1 MTEAEHADHGKTAAT
16 STCGHDHS
24 GHGHHVSHADSSH
37 QADETLRVLDPVCGM
52 TVDPATSKHRFD
64 TRGETFHF
72 CSAGCRTKF
81 AADPKSY
88 LEKDSRPK
96 AAVPEGAVY
105 TCPMHPQIRQVG
117 PGNCPI
123 CGMALEPEV
132 ASLDDAPNPEL
143 KDMTRR
149 FWIGLVLSLPAVV
162 LEMGGHLIGGHGW
175 VDPTVSNWVQLAFAT
190 PVVLWAG
197 WPFFVRGWQ
206 SLVTRHLN
214 MFTLI
219 AVGTG
224 VAYLYSVVAT
234 VAPGIFPETFRSHGG
249 AVAAYFESAAVITVL
264 VLLGQVLELRAREA
278 TSGAIK
284 ALLQLAP
291 KTARRVG
298 TDGTDHEV
306 EIDSLAVGDR
316 LRVRP
321 GEKVPVDGV
330 ILEGR
335 SALDESLV
343 TGESMPVTKESGD
356 KVIAGTL
363 NQSGGFVM
371 RADKVGRDTLLSQ
384 IVQMVADAQRSRA
397 PIQRLADQVAGW
409 FVPTVI
415 AVALL
420 AFAAWAYFGPEPR
433 MAFGLVAAVSVLI
446 IACPCAL
453 GLATPMSIMVGVGR
467 GAQAGVLIKNAESLE
482 RMEKIDTLVVDK
494 TGTLTE
500 GKPKVVGVVTTDDFE
515 VADVVRLA
523 ASVER
528 ASEHPLADAIVQ
540 AAKERNLELGKVE
553 EFNSPTGK
561 GATGKVDGKTV
572 VLGNANYLTS
582 LGIDTTSLQAQSELM
597 RRDGATVIN
606 VAIDGEL
613 AALFAIADPIKASTR
628 DALKALAAEGIK
640 VIMLTGDNRTTADAV
655 ARTLGIS
662 DVEAEVLP
670 DQKSAVVA
678 KLQNSGRIVAMAGD
692 GVNDAPALAAAEVGI
707 AMGTGTDV
715 AMESAG
721 ITLLGGDLGGIVRA
735 RKLSQ
740 ATMHNIRQNL
750 FFAFIYNAAGIP
762 IAAGILYPSFGLL
775 LSPIIAAAAMALS
788 SVSVVGNA
796 LRLRVTSL

>member
-1 MTEAEHADHGKTAAT
+1 MMNNNENADRNGAPKAACCGGHENPGHG
-16 STCGHDHS
+16 SHSHHDHS
-24 GHGHHVSHADSSH
+24 ARTVA
-37 QADETLRVLDPVCGM
+37 TVRDPVCGM

-64 TRGETFHF
+64 YRGEAYHF

-81 AADPKSY
+81 AADPASY
-88 LEKDSRPK
+88 LEKDSKPK
-96 AAVPEGAVY
+96 AAVPEGTIY
-105 TCPMHPQIRQVG
+105 TCPMHPEIRQVG
-117 PGNCPI
+117 PGSCPI

-132 ASLDDAPNPEL
+132 ASLDAPPNPEL
-143 KDMTRR
+143 ADMTRR
-149 FWIGLVLSLPAVV
+149 FWVGLVLALPAVV
-162 LEMGGHLIGGHGW
+162 LEMGGHLVGGHGW
-175 VDPTVSNWVQLAFAT
+175 VDQTLSNWIQFAFAT

-219 AVGTG
+219 AMGTG
-224 VAYLYSVVAT
+224 VAYAYSVIGT
-234 VAPGIFPETFRSHGG
+234 VAPGIFPATFRGHGG
-249 AVAAYFESAAVITVL
+249 AVAVYFEAAAVITVL

-291 KTARRVG
+291 KTARRIG
-298 TDGTDHEV
+298 DDGTDHEV
-306 EIDSLAVGDR
+306 EIDTLVVGDR

-335 SALDESLV
+335 SSLDESLV
-343 TGESMPVTKESGD
+343 TGESMPVTKEPGS

-384 IVQMVADAQRSRA
+384 IVKMVADAQRSRA
-397 PIQRLADQVAGW
+397 PIQRLADQVSGW
-409 FVPTVI
+409 FVPVVI
-415 AVALL
+415 VVALI
-420 AFAAWAYFGPEPR
+420 AFGAWAWFGPEPR
-433 MAFGLVAAVSVLI
+433 LAFGLVAAVSVLI

-482 RMEKIDTLVVDK
+482 RMEKVDTLVVDK

-500 GKPKVVGVVTTDDFE
+500 GKPKVVAIVPSAGFNETDIL
-515 VADVVRLA
+515 RLA
-523 ASVER
+523 ATVER
-528 ASEHPLADAIVQ
+528 ASEHPLADAIVR
-540 AAKERNLELGKVE
+540 AAKERNLDPGKVE
-553 EFNSPTGK
+553 EFDSPTGK
-561 GATGKVDGKTV
+561 GATGKVDGKAI
-572 VLGNANYLTS
+572 VLGNANFLQS
-582 LGIDTTSLQAQSELM
+582 LGIDAQSLNDQGERL
-597 RRDGATVIN
+597 RGDGATVIN
-606 VAIDGEL
+606 IAIDGKL
-613 AALFAIADPIKASTR
+613 AGLFAIADPVKASTP

-640 VIMLTGDNRTTADAV
+640 VIMLTGDNRTTANAV
-655 ARTLGIS
+655 AKSLGIA

-678 KLQNSGRIVAMAGD
+678 KLQKAGKIVAMAGD

-721 ITLLGGDLGGIVRA
+721 ITLLKGDLTGIVRA
-735 RKLSQ
+735 RRLSQ
-740 ATMHNIRQNL
+740 ATMSNIRQNL

-762 IAAGILYPSFGLL
+762 IAAGILYPTFGLL

-796 LRLRVTSL
+796 LRLRVTRL